1 MSIIVISGFNGAYV
15 STTEI
20 LDEGANGIN
29 TLVVQLQIQHK
40 QPFKIDLILIN
51 KVLLY

>member
-20 LDEGANGIN
+20 LDEGANCIN
-29 TLVVQLQIQHK
+29 TLFAQFQIQHK
-40 QPFKIDLILIN
+40 QCFEIDLILIN
-51 KVLLY
+51 KFLHY